1 MPKQANDKME
11 SFGKRLAE
19 LRKAAGFTQ
28 QQLADEIGASRRQIA
43 YYETETGHPPASF
56 LIDLARALNLT
67 TDELL
72 GLKAT
77 RRPAAPAKIS
87 PRLERRL
94 RQIERLDPKPKQQ
107 ILATLDTLLTAEAIK
122 QQAGR

>member
-1 MPKQANDKME
+1 MSGWWWMPGAVAIDE
-11 SFGKRLAE
+11 LLAVQ
-19 LRKAAGFTQ
+19 RTGWSCAATCV
-28 QQLADEIGASRRQIA
+28 
-43 YYETETGHPPASF
+43 
-56 LIDLARALNLT
+56 T